1 MYQAIHYE
9 KRKNKI
15 HLWDDKKGHLI
26 IPFKKYAY
34 VKNQTGLHFTLD
46 GDKVKKVYDW
56 DSDDP
61 NLFESDV
68 PILTRF
74 LVDQY
79 TDSDDVSEGI
89 RTLFFDI
96 EVEVVDGFP
105 DVMKANEKI
114 TSIAFYDELTEK
126 YFCYTLD
133 EQRKLQNYEKDDEV
147 VELFQTEYE
156 LLTKFYQKYVEISPH
171 ILSGWNSEF
180 FDIPYLYNRSVN
192 VLGKSVADMLS
203 PIRDVMYSE
212 YKKKHTIAGVSSLD
226 YLTLYRKFS
235 PNQQSSYRLDYIGE
249 LEIGM
254 KKIEYQG
261 TLNDLYEK
269 DLDKFIE
276 YNIRDVRILVELDKK
291 LDFINIARGIAHLGH
306 VPYEDVM
313 MSSRYLEGAILVYL
327 KKIGVVAPNKPPR
340 PKKMD
345 DGDKFAGAYV
355 QPPQRGR
362 HDWVYDLD
370 ITSMYPSVIR
380 SLNISPET
388 KVGKIKGWN
397 AEEFLK
403 KDLQKTYTLCNR
415 NGKEIDK
422 ISNTDLGDYL
432 ENTGLSIA
440 SNGVMY
446 RTDKQGL
453 IPALLTKW
461 FNERVEMRKL
471 VKKFNEEGDKEKE
484 SYFDRR
490 QYLQK
495 ILLNSLYG
503 VLGLPV
509 FRFYDLDNAE
519 ATTLTG
525 QALIK
530 FSKKITNHFY
540 NTELGTDDDF
550 VIYIDTDSIFASA
563 VPLIKKRYPNEKL
576 SEVMMTQRIMEIC
589 SEVQDYLNNS
599 YNYFAKKFLNV
610 DVDKHVFDIKQEVV
624 ATTGLFIT
632 KKRYGLHIIND
643 AGRKVNTIHVK
654 GLDTVRSNF
663 AVAMKELL
671 GQVLSDILA
680 KVPKEQIDE
689 RISKFKRNMNM
700 LHYDVMANPIGV
712 KGIGKYEVKDDDSPF
727 STYKKGAPVHVKA
740 AINYNS
746 LLQHWYEGRKYEK
759 IGNGNKIKWVY
770 LKDNEFGFDTIAY
783 KGYEDP
789 PQILDLIKNKID
801 HSRMFEQA
809 MSKKIGMFYE
819 AMSWEAVVDKQQSI
833 ERFF

>member
-1 MYQAIHYE
+1 LYQAIHYE

-15 HLWDDKKGHLI
+15 HLWDDRKGHLI

-56 DSDDP
+56 DNDDP

-147 VELFQTEYE
+147 VELFQSEYE

-388 KVGKIKGWN
+388 KVGKIEGWN

-432 ENTGLSIA
+432 EKTGLSIA

-589 SEVQDYLNNS
+589 GEVQDYLNNS
-599 YNYFAKKFLNV
+599 YNYFSKKFLNV

>member
-15 HLWDDKKGHLI
+15 HIWDDKRGHLI
-26 IPFKKYAY
+26 VPFKKYAY

-56 DSDDP
+56 DNEDP
-61 NLFESDV
+61 NVFESDV

-133 EQRKLQNYEKDDEV
+133 EKRKLENWENEHEV

-156 LLTKFYQKYVEISPH
+156 LLNKFYQKYIEISPH

-235 PNQQSSYRLDYIGE
+235 VNQQSSYRLDYIGE
-249 LEIGM
+249 LEVGM

-276 YNIRDVRILVELDKK
+276 YNIRDVKILVELDKK

-388 KVGKIKGWN
+388 KVGKVEGWD

-403 KDLQKTYTLCNR
+403 KDLKKTYTLCNR
-415 NGKEIDK
+415 HGKEIDT

-471 VKKFNEEGDKEKE
+471 VKKFNEQGDKEKE

-540 NTELGTDDDF
+540 NKELGTNDDY

-563 VPLIKKRYPNEKL
+563 VPLIEKRYPNEKL
-576 SEVMMTQRIMEIC
+576 TEVMMTQRIMEIC
-589 SEVQDYLNNS
+589 SEVQDYLNKS
-599 YNYFAKKFLNV
+599 YDYFAKKFLNI
-610 DVDKHVFDIKQEVV
+610 DKHVFDIKQEVV

-671 GQVLSDILA
+671 GKVLSDVLA
-680 KVPKEQIDE
+680 KVPKEKIDE
-689 RISKFKRNMNM
+689 RISIFKRNMSN

-712 KGIGKYEVKDDDSPF
+712 KGIGKYEVKDEDSPF

-746 LLQHWYEGRKYEK
+746 LLEHWYEGRKYEK

-789 PQILDLIKNKID
+789 PQILELIKNKID

-809 MSKKIGMFYE
+809 MSKKIGMFYD

>member
-15 HLWDDKKGHLI
+15 HLWDDKRGHLI
-26 IPFKKYAY
+26 VPFKKYAY

-56 DSDDP
+56 DNDDP

-133 EQRKLQNYEKDDEV
+133 EQRKLENWENEHEV

-156 LLTKFYQKYVEISPH
+156 LLNKFYQKYIEISPH

-235 PNQQSSYRLDYIGE
+235 VNQQSSYRLDYIGE
-249 LEIGM
+249 LEVGM

-276 YNIRDVRILVELDKK
+276 YNIRDVKILVELDKK

-388 KVGKIKGWN
+388 KVGKVEGWD

-403 KDLQKTYTLCNR
+403 KDLKKTYTLCNR
-415 NGKEIDK
+415 HGKEIDT

-471 VKKFNEEGDKEKE
+471 VKKFNEQGDKEKE

-540 NTELGTDDDF
+540 NKELGTNDDY

-563 VPLIKKRYPNEKL
+563 VPLIEKRYPNEKL
-576 SEVMMTQRIMEIC
+576 TEVMMTQRIMEIC
-589 SEVQDYLNNS
+589 SEVQDYLNKS
-599 YNYFAKKFLNV
+599 YDYFAKKFLNI
-610 DVDKHVFDIKQEVV
+610 DKHVFDIKQEVV

-671 GQVLSDILA
+671 GKVLSDVLA
-680 KVPKEQIDE
+680 KVPKEKIDE
-689 RISKFKRNMNM
+689 RISIFKRNMSN

-712 KGIGKYEVKDDDSPF
+712 KGIGKYEVKDEDSPF

-746 LLQHWYEGRKYEK
+746 LLEHWYEGRKYEK

-809 MSKKIGMFYE
+809 MSKKIGMFYD